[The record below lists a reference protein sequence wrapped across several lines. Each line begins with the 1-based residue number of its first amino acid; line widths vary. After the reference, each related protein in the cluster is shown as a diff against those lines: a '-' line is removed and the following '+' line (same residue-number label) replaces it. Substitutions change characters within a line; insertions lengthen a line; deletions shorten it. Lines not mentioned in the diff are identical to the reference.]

1 VSRIIYDSQLKG
13 TSPFGIEH
21 YSVPSSPTAV
31 LVPRHDP
38 SKSHRSVSI
47 GYSCSL
53 YLLLLL
59 IFLLIRLWY
68 LGFSPESDI
77 VGWRVKQFQAFLE
90 TGVTCIWLRLYG
102 LSRGKRISISSLG
115 PGRHTQIRLLK
126 LLLGSMRDSIECV
139 TFQVSLDANGLQY
152 EAFSY
157 TWGRLIPIKS
167 VRIDGEAFS
176 VTTNLE
182 GAIRHLRRVDEPRIL
197 WADAICINQ
206 LDTIKEANKSVL

>member
-1 VSRIIYDSQLKG
+1 MAQAVW
-13 TSPFGIEH
+13 
-21 YSVPSSPTAV
+21 SVTREKNFHIKPWT
-31 LVPRHDP
+31 R
-38 SKSHRSVSI
+38 
-47 GYSCSL
+47 
-53 YLLLLL
+53 
-59 IFLLIRLWY
+59 
-68 LGFSPESDI
+68 
-77 VGWRVKQFQAFLE
+77 E
-90 TGVTCIWLRLYG
+90 T
-102 LSRGKRISISSLG
+102 
-115 PGRHTQIRLLK
+115 HTQIRLLK

-139 TFQVSLDANGLQY
+139 TFQVSLDVNGLQY

-157 TWGRLIPIKS
+157 TWGRPIPIKT